1 MGVPVDPKDL
11 RAAPRQFEAVKPR
24 VAANV
29 ENPPTVQICRQMRSQ
44 LLPFPIRKITKMVV
58 GEGLNRIGEV
68 YVMKPR
74 AQVLDVLEDTLL
86 IHQVNS
92 IQWF

>member
-1 MGVPVDPKDL
+1 
-11 RAAPRQFEAVKPR
+11 
-24 VAANV
+24 
-29 ENPPTVQICRQMRSQ
+29 MRSQ